1 MLREIQHAIRAFRK
15 RPGFTVIV
23 LLTLALGI
31 GANATIFTLVNA
43 FLIRPLPYRD
53 AGRLVALIDVQPQE
67 TLTPAS
73 FPEFDDWRSNN
84 TVFQSMT
91 AWFPRPANLTNAGEP
106 RRIRMMQVARD
117 YFATFGIEPIAGRVF
132 TADEHKPGSGG
143 TTLISSTLWQ
153 SQFGGALDVLGKT
166 LIVSGK
172 QYVVIGVL
180 PVEPSRVGTRLE
192 TDIWTPLERDPP
204 FDGRGTHYLSVTA
217 RLKQGVTMEQA
228 RERLAILAKE
238 FAAKNHSNHGI
249 RTEPLQE
256 QMFGVFRPTLLVLL
270 AAAGLLLLI
279 AAVNVAN
286 LLLARA
292 TSRSREFAIRVAI
305 GASRWDLIR
314 QTMVESTV
322 LAIAGGIA
330 GLVLSLA
337 ASSLLAAVWPAGVPK
352 PPTFDPDWRVFAFL
366 AAASLL
372 TALLFGLAPAIQA
385 SMASLNE
392 ALKQGW
398 GHLSAGGRGP
408 MRNALVVAEIAVAC
422 VLLIGAGLLLKSFA
436 GLMSLDPG
444 FHAENVLTMSLSLPA
459 AKYKEPSQREAFF
472 DLALSRMKTLPG
484 AIAAGAITDLPLG
497 GGNVNGDI
505 EIVGR
510 TFPKDRAP
518 VTDKIVVTPEYFRAI
533 GMRLLRGRWFTELD
547 GTKGHAAVIIN
558 DAMARKFWPN
568 DNPIGKQI
576 KIQYSLSD
584 VQEIVGVVA
593 DVKSSDLADAP
604 TYQTYLPFH
613 DLPGVSMTLVV
624 RTTADPLRIV
634 PEVRQIIR
642 AIDPEQ
648 PLAAIKTMQEVVS
661 DSLGTRK
668 MSTGI
673 VGTFAFFA
681 LALASIGIYGVV
693 SYWVSQRTRE
703 IGIRNALGA
712 RQLDIFEMVL
722 SRGMLLVGFG
732 VVAGLVGSFAL
743 TRYLSSLL
751 YGVSTHDWMTMA
763 GVPIILTLVALVACC
778 VPARRAS
785 RVDPVVAL
793 RFE

>member
-1 MLREIQHAIRAFRK
+1 MPQEIRHAIRAFLK
-15 RPGFTVIV
+15 RPAFTLIV

-53 AGRLVALIDVQPQE
+53 SGRLVSIADVQPPE

-84 TVFQSMT
+84 TVFQSVT
-91 AWFPRPANLTNAGEP
+91 AWFPLPVNLTNAGEP

-117 YFATFGIEPIAGRVF
+117 YFTTFGIEPIAGRVF

-143 TTLISSTLWQ
+143 TALISSTLWQ
-153 SQFGGALDVLGKT
+153 SQFGGAGDVLGKT

-180 PVEPSRVGTRLE
+180 PLEPFRVGTRLAA
-192 TDIWTPLERDPP
+192 DMWVPLERDVP
-204 FDGRGTHYLSVTA
+204 FKGAGTHYLSVA
-217 RLKQGVTMEQA
+217 GRLKQGVTMDQA
-228 RERLAILAKE
+228 RPRLALLAKE
-238 FAAKNHSNHGI
+238 FDARNKNGHGI
-249 RTEPLQE
+249 RIQRLQE
-256 QMFGVFRPTLLVLL
+256 QMFGNFRPTLLVLL

-305 GASRWDLIR
+305 GASRWNLIR
-314 QTMVESTV
+314 QTLVESTV
-322 LAIAGGIA
+322 LAVGGGIA
-330 GLVLSLA
+330 GLALSLA
-337 ASSLLAAVWPAGVPK
+337 ASRLLEAIWPAGVLK
-352 PPTFDPDWRVFAFL
+352 PPTFDPDWRVFVFL
-366 AAASLL
+366 GAASLL

-385 SMASLNE
+385 SMASMNE
-392 ALKQGW
+392 ALKEGW

-408 MRNALVVAEIAVAC
+408 IRNALVVSEIAVAC

-436 GLMSLDPG
+436 RLMSLDPG
-444 FHAENVLTMSLSLPA
+444 FHAENVLTMNVSLPS
-459 AKYKEPSQREAFF
+459 AKYKEASQREAFF
-472 DLALSRMKTLPG
+472 DTALARMKALPG
-484 AIAAGAITDLPLG
+484 AIAAGAITDLPLDG
-497 GGNVNGDI
+497 GSVNGDI
-505 EIVGR
+505 AIVGR
-510 TFPKDRAP
+510 AFPKDRQP
-518 VTDKIVVTPEYFRAI
+518 VSDKIIVTPEYFRAI
-533 GMRLLRGRWFTELD
+533 GMRLLRGRLFTELD
-547 GTKGHAAVIIN
+547 GTKGRAVVIIN
-558 DAMARKFWPN
+558 EAMARQFWPN
-568 DNPIGKQI
+568 ENPVGKQI
-576 KIQYSLSD
+576 KVQYSISD

-593 DVKSSDLADAP
+593 DVKSSDLADKP
-604 TYQTYLPFH
+604 TYQTYLPYH
-613 DLPGVSMTLVV
+613 DLPGGGMTLVV
-624 RTTADPLRIV
+624 RTTEDAIRII

-661 DSLGTRK
+661 DSLGTRR

-703 IGIRNALGA
+703 IGIRSALGA
-712 RQLDIFEMVL
+712 RQLDIFELVL
-722 SRGMLLVGFG
+722 SRGMLLVGCG
-732 VVAGLVGSFAL
+732 IAAGLAGSFVMN
-743 TRYLSSLL
+743 RYLSSLL
-751 YGVSTHDWMTMA
+751 FGVSAHDWTTMA
-763 GVPIILTLVALVACC
+763 AVPVVLTLVALVACC

-785 RVDPVVAL
+785 RVDPLVAL